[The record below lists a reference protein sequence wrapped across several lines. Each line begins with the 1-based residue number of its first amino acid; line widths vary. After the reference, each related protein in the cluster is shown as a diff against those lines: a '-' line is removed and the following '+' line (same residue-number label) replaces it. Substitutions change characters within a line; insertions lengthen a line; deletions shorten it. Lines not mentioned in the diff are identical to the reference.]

1 MWKNHIK
8 LWKYKALLTGEKGQ
22 QTLIKT
28 ENTFYVRYQHVTSL
42 S

>member
-8 LWKYKALLTGEKGQ
+8 FWKYKALLTGEKGQ

-28 ENTFYVRYQHVTSL
+28 ENTVFNKMI
-42 S
+42 

>member
-28 ENTFYVRYQHVTSL
+28 ENTENPVFNKMI
-42 S
+42 